1 MKKSSWPYLLLLIGV
16 MVLIGYISQKSANK
30 RINWDVSYRTDSKI
44 PFGCYVSTR
53 FLEATMED
61 SLTFVSRSA
70 YQQLDTDTNV
80 TGKNYVFIN
89 DYFEASAQD
98 AIALCRF
105 VSKGN
110 TVFISAGTFGM
121 LSDTLRFV
129 VDDPLYSQFAKDST
143 LNALMDYSN
152 DTVKMNLI
160 NEDLMVSP
168 APEYERSYVS
178 YAFFR
183 LRGNNTTVLGVD
195 RSGYPNFI
203 RIKMGEGQFL
213 LHCMPEAFTNFY
225 AARRVNSRYVIGAF
239 SYLPQQETFIDQYYK
254 VGKLMQ
260 DDTRRYVMSQPALNL
275 AYYILI
281 IAGSVALLFGGKR
294 RQRPVPTYKG
304 LRNTTLDFVEQVGA
318 LYYRQSDHSNI
329 VHKKIAYFLESVRSR
344 FMVSTIE
351 VDDRLVERVTALSGV
366 PWQQVNNLFSMI
378 NQMKGYDGHS
388 DRDLKALETEIRE
401 FNKRSKR

>member
-1 MKKSSWPYLLLLIGV
+1 MKKSSWPYLLLLVGV
-16 MVLIGYISQKSANK
+16 MVLIGYISQKSATR
-30 RINWDVSYRTDSKI
+30 RINWEPSYRTDSRI
-44 PFGCYVSTR
+44 PYGCYVSTR
-53 FLEATMED
+53 FLEATMKD
-61 SLTFVSRSA
+61 SLTFVNRSV
-70 YQQLDTDTNV
+70 YQQLDADTNL

-89 DYFEASAQD
+89 DYFDATAQD

-110 TVFISAGTFGM
+110 TVFIAAGTFGM
-121 LSDTLRFV
+121 LADTLRFV

-168 APEYERSYVS
+168 APSFERSYIS

-183 LRGNNTTVLGVD
+183 LKGNHITILGVD

-213 LHCMPEAFTNFY
+213 LHCMPEAFTNYY
-225 AARRVNSRYVIGAF
+225 AARRVNSRYVLGSF
-239 SYLPQQETFIDQYYK
+239 SYLPQQETFVDQHYK
-254 VGKLMQ
+254 VGKLSA
-260 DDTRRYVMSQPALNL
+260 DDTRRYVMSQPALHL
-275 AYYILI
+275 AYYVLI
-281 IAGSVALLFGGKR
+281 IAGTVALLFGGKR
-294 RQRPVPTYKG
+294 RQRPVPTYQG

-344 FMVSTIE
+344 FMVSTLE
-351 VDDRLVERVTALSGV
+351 VDDRLIERVTALSGA
-366 PWQQVNNLFSMI
+366 PWQQVNELFSMI
-378 NQMKGYDGHS
+378 NRMKAYNGHS
-388 DRDLKALETEIRE
+388 DKDLKSLEMAIRE